1 MSRIIGRDYK
11 DKDEAIAYTHNFQPD
26 LNGSTI
32 SGTPTWTTRP
42 AGITTDTTSNTTTT
56 ATIRLSGG
64 TPGVLYTAECTVI
77 TAAAETVQ
85 ACHEVQVNN

>member
-11 DKDEAIAYTHNFQPD
+11 DKDEAIAYTHNFLAD

-32 SGTPTWTTRP
+32 SSASWVTRP
-42 AGITTDTTSNTTTT
+42 SGITTDTTSNTTTT
-56 ATIRLSGG
+56 ASIRLSGG
-64 TPGVLYTAECTVI
+64 TPGVLYTAECTVV
-77 TAAAETVQ
+77 TAASETVQ